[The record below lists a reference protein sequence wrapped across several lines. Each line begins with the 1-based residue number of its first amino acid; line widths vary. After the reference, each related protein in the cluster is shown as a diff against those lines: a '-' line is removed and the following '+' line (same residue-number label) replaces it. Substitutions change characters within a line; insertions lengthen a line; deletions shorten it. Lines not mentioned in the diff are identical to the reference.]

1 MHKSVVCPHYG
12 RDEDACDVGC
22 GYISSHDAN
31 MIIRYCSSDYRAC
44 SKFREL
50 ETRQNKEA
58 LAGGH
63 PAILP
68 GHAPAPPVLGLFS
81 YGVAATVFA
90 LGQIPALNINLR
102 VLCVIVFVAA
112 LSQVIA
118 GLSALKKNPLQGI
131 ALSGIGLF
139 WISMLAFNTLPKA
152 GYGLVPG
159 TLPMVGYLAVW
170 GLFSLIISQGVGDL
184 SRVCRIVFSLF
195 MAFLMLLAIAHAISS
210 TTLIQVAALVGIT
223 SGLPGLLIGLQHLYR
238 ESLKDCLPELSD
250 TGKTR

>member
-31 MIIRYCSSDYRAC
+31 MIIRYCSSDYSAC
-44 SKFREL
+44 SKYREL
-50 ETRQNKEA
+50 DARMRQEE
-58 LAGGH
+58 LGDSRPVVL
-63 PAILP
+63 PAP
-68 GHAPAPPVLGLFS
+68 SPAPPVLGLFS

-90 LGQIPALNINLR
+90 LGQIPFLNINLR
-102 VLCVIVFVAA
+102 VLCAIVFVAA

-118 GLSALKKNPLQGI
+118 GMSSLKKTPLQGI

-139 WISMLAFNTLPKA
+139 WISMLAFNVLPQA
-152 GYGLVPG
+152 GYGFVPG

-170 GLFSLIISQGVGDL
+170 GLFSLIISQGIGDL

-195 MAFLMLLAIAHAISS
+195 MAFLMLLAVAHAISNPA
-210 TTLIQVAALVGIT
+210 LMHVAALIGIA

-238 ESLKDCLPELSD
+238 ETTKDVLPELSD
-250 TGKTR
+250 TGKTH